1 MRVFRS
7 LFLVLHLSL
16 VVILADGKSKS
27 STGGQKLTFAQL
39 STMDLE
45 SVGFDGDILF
55 DMEWPGAEAKEQAIQ
70 VQHLCYLMCV
80 NILRILALWHF
91 LYDSAR

>member
-1 MRVFRS
+1 MRILRSEMRVFRS
-7 LFLVLHLSL
+7 LFLILHLSL

-27 STGGQKLTFAQL
+27 STGGQKLTFGQL

-45 SVGFDGDILF
+45 SMGFDGDILF

-70 VQHLCYLMCV
+70 VQH
-80 NILRILALWHF
+80 
-91 LYDSAR
+91 

>member
-7 LFLVLHLSL
+7 LFLHLSL

-27 STGGQKLTFAQL
+27 TTGGQKLTFGQL

-55 DMEWPGAEAKEQAIQ
+55 DMEWPGAEAKEQAIE
-70 VQHLCYLMCV
+70 VQWSLNLVSVY
-80 NILRILALWHF
+80 IIRILALAF
-91 LYDSAR
+91 FA